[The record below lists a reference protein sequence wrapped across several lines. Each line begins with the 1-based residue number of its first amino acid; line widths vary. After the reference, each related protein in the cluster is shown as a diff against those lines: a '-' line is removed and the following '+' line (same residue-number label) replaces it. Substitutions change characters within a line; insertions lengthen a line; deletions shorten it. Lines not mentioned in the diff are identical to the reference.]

1 MSKKSRN
8 KQSYKSNKN
17 NFPYSS
23 EVEKMKEEFKKMIDE
38 MSDEEFLDFSFS
50 LMNFSDNFEDM
61 WAEDEG
67 WEDEVEIFYNNE
79 KNINNF
85 TTTEDDSLPF

>member
-1 MSKKSRN
+1 MSKKRKN
-8 KQSYKSNKN
+8 KQSYKSNEN

-23 EVEKMKEEFKKMIDE
+23 EVEKMKEELKKMIDE

-50 LMNFSDNFEDM
+50 LMKFTDNFEDM

-67 WEDEVEIFYNNE
+67 WEDDAEIFYNNE

-85 TTTEDDSLPF
+85 TTTEDDSLPL